1 MVKQR
6 YLTVP
11 KAFLAAGLL
20 SVMTFMIHSS
30 FQYVLELDTTFRGE
44 TDAKG
49 GQDIIAFGDPVHINV
64 KIRSE

>member
-1 MVKQR
+1 MVMQR

-30 FQYVLELDTTFRGE
+30 FQYV
-44 TDAKG
+44 
-49 GQDIIAFGDPVHINV
+49 
-64 KIRSE
+64 